1 MLRELFNLF
10 KEDSLLDEAYRRSYE
25 MLKITGEMFKESKK
39 SLREKDV
46 NQMEIHVYDMDLEVN
61 KYQREVRRNVF
72 NHLVVCGS
80 EDAYSALVLA
90 SVVIDIERIGDYTKN
105 MVGLAANHPERLKG
119 YAYEEDLA
127 KIEAAVED
135 TFTRVPTLIQ
145 ESDPDAARKL
155 LDEYRWVNSICTQHE
170 QDYVKSADKSV
181 STTDAV
187 ALALYFR
194 YLKRVNSHLRNIA
207 TSVVNPFDYIGFTH
221 KLGKDKKE

>member
-46 NQMEIHVYDMDLEVN
+46 NQMETHVYDMDLEVN
-61 KYQREVRRNVF
+61 KFQREVRRNVF

-105 MVGLAANHPERLKG
+105 MVGLAADHPERLNG

-135 TFTRVPTLIQ
+135 TFTRVTVLVQ

-155 LDEYRWVNSICTQHE
+155 LDEYRWVNPICTQHE
-170 QDYVKSADKSV
+170 SDYVKNADKSV

-221 KLGKDKKE
+221 KLGKDKK